1 MSKKK
6 AIIWV
11 SITVVL
17 IVLSIVGMLI
27 YRNNQTDNI
36 VVWENNINQIA
47 ENMEIQNTITE
58 ENIIENEIESID
70 NKDAIVEENQIEE
83 KTTETT
89 TTQSVQEKKQQKKS
103 TTTSSGSGSIL
114 TSQTTSSNNSK
125 STIVSQPHTS
135 AVQQQETTKSFETQN
150 TTQTKQE
157 TAYWCIDGG
166 THHIAGDG
174 VDEHG
179 YYTTWEQA
187 DAAAKDYMNKN
198 SLYHYKVDS
207 CACGLYY
214 FQAK

>member
-1 MSKKK
+1 MNQLARENLLLQSSD
-6 AIIWV
+6 WPFL
-11 SITVVL
+11 ITTWQAKDYATDRFNEHVDRFSL
-17 IVLSIVGMLI
+17 IADMIESGNIDEAKLS
-27 YRNNQTDNI
+27 
-36 VVWENNINQIA
+36 
-47 ENMEIQNTITE
+47 
-58 ENIIENEIESID
+58 EIESID
-70 NKDAIVEENQIEE
+70 NADVIVEKNQIEE
-83 KTTETT
+83 QTTETT
-89 TTQSVQEKKQQKKS
+89 TTQSVQEKTQQKKS
-103 TTTSSGSGSIL
+103 TTTSSSSGSKS
-114 TSQTTSSNNSK
+114 TSKTKSSNNSK
-125 STIVSQPHTS
+125 STTVSQAQTS
-135 AVQQQETTKSFETQN
+135 AVQQQETTKSVETQN